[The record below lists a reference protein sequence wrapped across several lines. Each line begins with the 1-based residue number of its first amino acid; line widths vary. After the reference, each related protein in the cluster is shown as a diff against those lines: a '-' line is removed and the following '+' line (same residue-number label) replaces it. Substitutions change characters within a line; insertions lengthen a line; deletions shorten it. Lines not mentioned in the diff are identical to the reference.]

1 LDTEDL
7 HSVRNS
13 RELALRNEN
22 PDFRDFLNN
31 DISFREL
38 ASIYR
43 SDLSLII
50 SEWELDFLIG
60 HFHVPSSLLL
70 YLPFLPEPLTE
81 ETFQNSPSFEER
93 HGFMTMGNLKHGP
106 NLDAV
111 FYLYQEI
118 WPRIT
123 ERMPSAEMFVYGA
136 YTPSDLASRFSSKG
150 SFRIMGRAFH
160 KKEAYSK
167 HKVCLAPLRYGA
179 GLKGKLIDA
188 MRFGTPSV
196 TTSIGAEGING
207 ELAWNGQ
214 ISDDPDTFAS
224 EAVAIYSNKEVWDQ
238 ARDRGRLILEQRFD
252 RDAFYLRLTEC
263 LEKLTGALEEHRQH
277 NFYGNMLWHHSLLS
291 TRYLSKWIEAKNQVS
306 SPRNN
311 TAKAPSR
318 KEEAGPPEGSAAR
331 ET

>member
-50 SEWELDFLIG
+50 SEWELDFLIR
-60 HFHVPSSLLL
+60 HFRVPAALLL

-81 ETFQNSPSFEER
+81 ESFQNSPSFEER

-111 FYLYQEI
+111 FYLYKEI

-136 YTPSDLASRFSSKG
+136 YTPSDLASRFRNNG
-150 SFRIMGRAFH
+150 SFRIMGRADH
-160 KKEAYSK
+160 KKEPYSK
-167 HKVCLAPLRYGA
+167 HRVCLAPLRYGA

-214 ISDDPDTFAS
+214 ISDDADSFAS
-224 EAVAIYSNKEVWDQ
+224 EAVAIYSNKEEWDQ

-252 RDAFYLRLTEC
+252 RDTFYLRLTEC
-263 LEKLTGALEEHRQH
+263 LEKLTGALEKHRQD

-291 TRYLSKWIEAKNQVS
+291 TRYLSKWIETKNRIS

-311 TAKAPSR
+311 TATAPSR
-318 KEEAGPPEGSAAR
+318 KEEEAPPEGSAAR